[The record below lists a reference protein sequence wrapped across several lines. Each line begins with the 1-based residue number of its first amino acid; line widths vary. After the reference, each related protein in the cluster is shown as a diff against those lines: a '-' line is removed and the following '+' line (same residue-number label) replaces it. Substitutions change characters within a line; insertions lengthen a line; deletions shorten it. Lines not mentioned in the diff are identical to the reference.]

1 MGAPLQSD
9 QKPETNPHDRG
20 VLIGILAI
28 LFLLVLCYMYRPGTK
43 EIITDQKKLAWDDV
57 AYIDEHGEPK
67 LKEWRLKELD
77 KKIKEFE
84 EAEQYALIAKADGQ
98 YICYVCNSA
107 TCFLQKGMVWK
118 YGVTRRGVDNRYP
131 RDSLFKMNLYYQIEF
146 QGTHQECLI
155 EEKRKIFLY
164 PLYHDNLVRKVSER
178 MLRPPGNKNDS

>member
-1 MGAPLQSD
+1 MGAPFQSD
-9 QKPETNPHDRG
+9 QKPDTTSHNRFIP
-20 VLIGILAI
+20 IGSLAI
-28 LFLLVLCYMYRPGTK
+28 LFLLAFYYLYRPGP
-43 EIITDQKKLAWDDV
+43 ENIVTDQKKLNWDDV
-57 AYIDEHGEPK
+57 AYIDEQGELQ
-67 LKEWRLKELD
+67 LKEWRLEELD

-98 YICYVCNSA
+98 YICYVCNRG

-118 YGVTRRGVDNRYP
+118 YGVTRRGVDKRYP
-131 RDSLFKMNLYYQIEF
+131 GDSLFKMNLYYQIEF

-164 PLYHDNLVRKVSER
+164 PLYHDNMVRKASER

>member
-1 MGAPLQSD
+1 MGAPFQSD
-9 QKPETNPHDRG
+9 QKPDTTSHNRFIP
-20 VLIGILAI
+20 IGSLAI
-28 LFLLVLCYMYRPGTK
+28 LFLLAFYYLYRPGP
-43 EIITDQKKLAWDDV
+43 ENIVTDQKKLNWDDV
-57 AYIDEHGEPK
+57 AYIDEQGELQ
-67 LKEWRLKELD
+67 LKEWRLEELD

-118 YGVTRRGVDNRYP
+118 YGVTRRGVDKRYP
-131 RDSLFKMNLYYQIEF
+131 GDSLFKMNLYYQIEF

-164 PLYHDNLVRKVSER
+164 PLYHDNMVRKASER